1 MEDQVFQIQRML
13 ADELDAYKEN
23 QYVDDNIQGNTR
35 VVQE

>member
-23 QYVDDNIQGNTR
+23 QYVDDNI
-35 VVQE
+35 